1 MKKEFDVHG
10 MTCSSCALNVEKSV
24 RRLEGIRDVNVS
36 LLTNSMVVDTDTVS
50 DDAIE
55 RAVHGAGYEAVSKIR
70 EKRIKTNVK
79 EVETSDESH
88 MRFRLVVSFVFL
100 IPLMYFA
107 MGEMI
112 GLPIPNVFK
121 GAENAVLYAFT
132 QFLLSLPIL
141 IVNRKYYIGGFRGLW
156 KRMPNMDSL
165 VAIGSSAAFA
175 YGIYVIYRMAYATG
189 HGDLALVQ
197 HYMHSLYFESSATIL
212 ALITLGKYLEERSK
226 KKTTEAIR
234 GLMDLAPKTAIRV
247 RDGKES
253 IVPLEEVRVGDVLR
267 VKPGTAVPVDG
278 VVIEGSAGIDQAAIT
293 GESIPVEKGEGDSVV
308 GSTLVKSGSFLMRA
322 EKVGEDTAISKI
334 IKLVQDANATKAPIA
349 KLADKIAGVF
359 VPVVITIAL
368 AAMGIWLVLGQS
380 FEFALTIAISVLVIS
395 CPCAL
400 GLATPVAI
408 MVGTG
413 RGAGMGIFIKSAEA
427 LELLHSVDRVVLD
440 KTGTITEGKP
450 EVTDIICLTDQS
462 EQELLQIASSIE
474 APSEHPLASAIL
486 SRAEKEDISFITGKN
501 FTNVPGRGIEANING
516 QRYFAG
522 NIAYM
527 KSLGYETK
535 EPERIAERLAQEGK
549 TNLYFANRSGVIGI
563 ISVQDP
569 VKQSSKEAIE
579 ALHKMGVRVTMLTG
593 DNTRT
598 AEAIAR
604 PLHLDDTVAEAFP
617 EDKERIV
624 RSYKDNGERVAMVGD
639 GINDAPALARADV
652 GIAIGAGT
660 DIAMDAADIVLMKSD
675 LMDVVGAIELS
686 KATMRNIKENLFWA
700 FFYNV
705 ILIPVAAGVFYHAFG
720 LTLNPMIASA
730 AMSLSSIFVVTNAL
744 RLNTF
749 RIHRRSEDGENREE
763 ANHQENQED
772 VMTEKTIQ
780 VEGMSCDHCRKHVEE
795 ALNAID
801 GVAAEVNLEKK
812 EARIRLS
819 KPVSEETLKK
829 AIEDAGY
836 HFAGIR

>member
-55 RAVHGAGYEAVSKIR
+55 RAVHGAGYEAVSKTR
-70 EKRIKTNVK
+70 GKGKKTNVK
-79 EVETSDESH
+79 EMEASDESH

-100 IPLMYFA
+100 IPLMYLA

-112 GLPIPNVFK
+112 GLPVPNVFK

-189 HGDLALVQ
+189 HGDLAPVE

-234 GLMDLAPKTAIRV
+234 GLIDLAPKTAIRV

-253 IVPLEEVRVGDVLR
+253 IVPLEEIRVGDVLR

-293 GESIPVEKGEGDSVV
+293 GESIPVEKSEGDSVV

-368 AAMGIWLVLGQS
+368 AAMGIWLVMGQS

-462 EQELLQIASSIE
+462 ERDLLQIASSIE

-486 SRAEKEDISFITGKN
+486 SRAEKENVSFITGRN
-501 FTNVPGRGIEANING
+501 FTNVPGRGIEADIDG
-516 QRYFAG
+516 HRYFAG
-522 NIAYM
+522 NIIYM
-527 KSLGYETK
+527 KSLGYETQ

-549 TNLYFANRSGVIGI
+549 TNLYFANQSGVIGI

-569 VKQSSKEAIE
+569 VKQSSKDAIE
-579 ALHKMGVRVTMLTG
+579 ALHKMGVRITMLTG
-593 DNTRT
+593 DNART

-624 RSYKDNGERVAMVGD
+624 RSYKDHGERVAMVGD

-749 RIHRRSEDGENREE
+749 RIHQRSEDGEDGEE
-763 ANHQENQED
+763 ENHQENQED

-812 EARIRLS
+812 EARIRIC
-819 KPVSEETLKK
+819 KPVSEEALKQ

>member
-1 MKKEFDVHG
+1 
-10 MTCSSCALNVEKSV
+10 
-24 RRLEGIRDVNVS
+24 
-36 LLTNSMVVDTDTVS
+36 
-50 DDAIE
+50 
-55 RAVHGAGYEAVSKIR
+55 
-70 EKRIKTNVK
+70 
-79 EVETSDESH
+79 
-88 MRFRLVVSFVFL
+88 
-100 IPLMYFA
+100 
-107 MGEMI
+107 
-112 GLPIPNVFK
+112 
-121 GAENAVLYAFT
+121 
-132 QFLLSLPIL
+132 
-141 IVNRKYYIGGFRGLW
+141 
-156 KRMPNMDSL
+156 
-165 VAIGSSAAFA
+165 
-175 YGIYVIYRMAYATG
+175 
-189 HGDLALVQ
+189 
-197 HYMHSLYFESSATIL
+197 
-212 ALITLGKYLEERSK
+212 
-226 KKTTEAIR
+226 
-234 GLMDLAPKTAIRV
+234 
-247 RDGKES
+247 
-253 IVPLEEVRVGDVLR
+253 
-267 VKPGTAVPVDG
+267 
-278 VVIEGSAGIDQAAIT
+278 
-293 GESIPVEKGEGDSVV
+293 
-308 GSTLVKSGSFLMRA
+308 KSGSFLMRA

-535 EPERIAERLAQEGK
+535 EPEHIAERLAQEGK